1 MSTLTYKYRIKDST
15 HRKHL
20 TRMGWAAN
28 RVWNYCNEVSMFAL
42 RRDKRWLSAYD
53 LNKLTAGCSK
63 ALGLHA
69 QTIQAICEEYVKQ
82 RRQHR
87 KRRLS
92 WRSRKRSL
100 GWIPFK
106 ASAIKLIEDALTY
119 LGRIFRLWLSR
130 PLAGPVKTGCF
141 SQDARGRWY
150 ICLQCDVPDDSQLN
164 LTLDPIGI
172 DLGLQDQIAC
182 SDGITYSRENLT
194 RHYEDDLAMA
204 QRAGKQKR
212 TAAIHAK
219 IKNARRDWTHKATTA
234 IVKRSP
240 FLYLGDVSSTQL
252 AQTRFAKST
261 YDAGWGMTRAQ
272 LTYKANRLA
281 GFCALTRE
289 HFSSVTCSGCLERT
303 GPSGLSG
310 LEVRVWTC
318 SACGSV
324 HDRDTNA
331 ALNILRTGRRT
342 PIKGIL
348 GLQAEEDVNS

>member
-1 MSTLTYKYRIKDST
+1 M
-15 HRKHL
+15 
-20 TRMGWAAN
+20 
-28 RVWNYCNEVSMFAL
+28 
-42 RRDKRWLSAYD
+42 
-53 LNKLTAGCSK
+53 
-63 ALGLHA
+63 
-69 QTIQAICEEYVKQ
+69 
-82 RRQHR
+82 
-87 KRRLS
+87 
-92 WRSRKRSL
+92 RS
-100 GWIPFK
+100 P
-106 ASAIKLIEDALTY
+106 
-119 LGRIFRLWLSR
+119 
-130 PLAGPVKTGCF
+130 C
-141 SQDARGRWY
+141 
-150 ICLQCDVPDDSQLN
+150 
-164 LTLDPIGI
+164 I

-281 GFCALTRE
+281 GFCAFTRE

-310 LEVRVWTC
+310 LEVRAWTC

-348 GLQAEEDVNS
+348 GLQAEEDVNVLKAGCSGTNQ